1 MCRNDFVF
9 GFNILKKVQ
18 KLHRHRRSGTARGHE
33 VYVWVEATSSTAVE
47 GDGSSARNSSARKPA
62 FQANLQISLVVFEN
76 MYGR

>member
-47 GDGSSARNSSARKPA
+47 GDGSSARKPA